1 MNEFVRI
8 AQLSN
13 DATSGGD
20 GGGGNPSDPLVL
32 SRPSAQQSVVS
43 LRQSEQLVDFR
54 QILNEDISFIRIGDD
69 LQMIFADGGMIIVQ
83 GFFDGDGA
91 SQVGIVFDGETISID
106 DFVTAANPQT
116 ADEIQTAA
124 GETSNLATA
133 LGGPQGSGQN
143 FEDTQ
148 IGALGDG
155 LGFGDLL
162 DGGGPGGDGGP
173 ENEFIDGE
181 VDTVPEIGTPDVG
194 DLDEADLFEGDTPLS
209 FTGSLDLD
217 FGDNAGT
224 DLSLVFDL
232 SNLPTDVTSD
242 GSPLTFTITDNAE
255 GDGGQTLTATKTGT
269 TEVIFTVTLDII
281 TLPNGN
287 AGGNYIFELFG
298 NLDHVAVGEDNVLP
312 LTFGF
317 IATDGDNFSPDSA
330 TSEFTVNITDDVL
343 EIGDSEATSVD
354 EEGLTD
360 GNVDSGYDGDLPGAA
375 LTSTG
380 DLAIDWGADDANPTD
395 GGGLGDRS
403 VAFDASQPGLTGLT
417 SNGLAVTVAILS
429 DGTLVGYTGTTVP
442 TATSDAGIVFFAT
455 LSDASSGSY
464 VFTVADNLDHPTAD
478 TEDDIILEFAYT
490 ATDGDGDTASST
502 FQVTVDDDAPVIGE
516 PSLVDFEVVSKSV
529 YESGE
534 VNLSIPATGTSGTIT
549 STIEIAEGGTIRDV
563 NVSMDIQHTFMAD
576 LDITLIAPDGTRIG
590 LIFDQGAGSNPNG
603 VITFDD
609 EAEQSFSEATEPFVG
624 VWRPTADTLSGLDG
638 LDQAGTWTLEIV
650 DDEAGDT
657 GILRSWSLDIE
668 AQAPSQ
674 VNAIVDEDDLSSV
687 TGDLADGNADDQPG
701 DADTATDGTL
711 DTDLDATTVFG
722 DLAISWGA
730 DSGNSVENGGTSA
743 GDGDR
748 AITFSA
754 DAIATLEAAG
764 LTSDGEDI
772 TYSLNGPENDLLTAT
787 AGDRIVFTVELFDT
801 DSGSFKFDLQDALD
815 HPEGFDENDL
825 VLEFGFVATDSDGDT
840 TSSSF
845 TVGVDD
851 DIAVV
856 GDATLYDFD
865 GSTVETFE
873 SGDVDLR
880 IPATGTAGTITSTIE
895 IANGGTIRDLN
906 VSMDIQHTFMA
917 DLDITLIAPD
927 GTRITLIIDEGGG
940 GNPNG
945 VITFDDEA
953 AQSFSDATVPFVG
966 VWRPTEDALSG
977 LDGLDQA
984 GTWTLEIVDA
994 AAQDSGELRSWSLNI
1009 DADASTQV
1017 NAVVDEDD
1025 LAVGNNNDATGDDDP
1040 QTNTDLDSDSDAT
1053 TVYGDLE
1060 ISWGADDG
1068 NRDEDG
1074 GSSTGAGDRAVTFA
1088 ADAIAALTSRGLTSH
1103 GEEIT
1108 YSLNDTADLLTATAG
1123 DRTVFT
1129 VELFDTESGSF
1140 KFDLQDA
1147 LDHPEG
1153 QDENGL
1159 VLTFKYNATDG
1170 DGDVTP
1176 STFAVGV
1183 DDDVPVFDGSVAT
1196 TQVDEEGLGGNPGES
1211 YPDNPGDFEGEET
1224 VSGSDLNISWGADDG
1239 DGDVVTDEQ
1248 TGDLYVQ
1255 DTPGGMGDRSVVFTT
1270 DSSGAPGVTATR
1282 GTTPLNGGLT
1292 SEGNEVKFVLN
1303 DGGTILLAYTGA
1315 DATFAA
1321 LNGAA
1326 ASPDSA
1332 VVFRVSLTDEG
1343 TGAYSFELLGTLDH
1357 DLGGADSKEDN
1368 IRLEFDFTALD
1379 SDSDAISS
1387 TFRVIVDDD
1396 APEFT
1401 GAIATTQVDEEGLV
1415 GGNPG
1420 ESYPDNPGDF
1430 DGVPTDSGTSL
1441 NISWGADSADDDAV
1455 TDELTG
1461 NLYVQDTPGAD
1472 GDRSVIFST
1481 DGSGAPDVTA
1491 TRGTTPLDG
1500 GLTSDG
1506 NDVKFVLNADG
1517 TILLAYTGA
1526 DATFAALN
1534 GDAASPA
1541 DAVVFRVSLTD
1552 EDAGAYSFE
1561 LFDTLDHDLG
1571 GADSKE
1577 DNIRLEFGFT
1587 AQDGDG
1593 DIISSA
1599 FRVIVDDDAPEFT
1612 GAIATTQVD
1621 EEGLAGGNPGES
1633 YPDNPGDFDGVPTD
1647 SGTSLNISWGA
1658 DSADDDAVTDERT
1671 GNLYVQDTPGADGDR
1686 SVIFSTDGSGAPDVT
1701 ATRGTT
1707 QLDGGLTS
1715 DGNDVKFVLNA
1726 DGTILLAYT
1735 GADATFAALNGD
1747 AASPADAVVFRVSLT
1762 DEDAGAYS
1770 FELFDTLD
1778 HDLGGADSKEDNIRL
1793 EFGFTA
1799 QDGDGDVI
1807 SSTFRVIV
1815 DDDAPIETAAAV
1827 VGTVEEEGLTD
1838 GNEDTVDAD
1847 GN

>member
-43 LRQSEQLVDFR
+43 LRQSGQLVDFR

-224 DLSLVFDL
+224 DLSLEFDL

-317 IATDGDNFSPDSA
+317 IATDGDTGSPDSA

-360 GNVDSGYDGDLPGAA
+360 GNVDSGYDGDLPGAV

-403 VAFDASQPGLTGLT
+403 VAFDTSQPGLTGLT

-429 DGTLVGYTGTTVP
+429 DGTLVGYTGATVP

-455 LSDASSGSY
+455 LSDAGSGSY
-464 VFTVADNLDHPTAD
+464 VFNVADNLDHPTAD
-478 TEDDIILEFAYT
+478 IEDDIVLEFAYT

-516 PSLVDFEVVSKSV
+516 PALTDFVFDNGVSTF
-529 YESGE
+529 ESGD
-534 VNLSIPATGTSGTIT
+534 VNVVIPLGGTNNTVT
-549 STIEIAEGGTIRDV
+549 STIDVGPTGTIRDI
-563 NVSMDIQHTFMAD
+563 NVSMDIQHTFMSD
-576 LDITLIAPDGTRIG
+576 LEITLIAPDGTRIA
-590 LIFDQGAGSNPNG
+590 LIFDRGGSADADG
-603 VITFDD
+603 VITLDD
-609 EAEQSFSEATEPFVG
+609 EAAISFTSSGAPFTG
-624 VWRPTADTLSGLDG
+624 VWRPSEQALSGLDG
-638 LDQAGTWTLEIV
+638 LEQAGTWTLEIV
-650 DDEAGDT
+650 DDFLSEDG
-657 GILRSWSLDIE
+657 GLLRSWSLEIE
-668 AQAPSQ
+668 SQQVLQ
-674 VNAIVDEDDLSSV
+674 VNAIVDEDDLSLAA
-687 TGDLADGNADDQPG
+687 GDLVEGNNDDEAG

-711 DTDLDATTVFG
+711 DIDTDATTVFG

-743 GDGDR
+743 GNGDR

-873 SGDVDLR
+873 SGDVDLL

-895 IANGGTIRDLN
+895 IADGGTIRDLN

-927 GTRITLIIDEGGG
+927 GTRIALIFDEGDGG
-940 GNPNG
+940 DPDG

-953 AQSFSDATVPFVG
+953 AQSFSDATAPFVG

-984 GTWTLEIVDA
+984 GTWTLEIVDDFA
-994 AAQDSGELRSWSLNI
+994 EDTGVLRSWSLHI

-1103 GEEIT
+1103 GDEIT

-1159 VLTFKYNATDG
+1159 VLTFKYDVTDG
-1170 DGDVTP
+1170 DGDVTQ

-1183 DDDVPVFDGSVAT
+1183 DDDTLVIGSPRSSS
-1196 TQVDEEGLGGNPGES
+1196 VDEDGLAGGNRGE
-1211 YPDNPGDFEGEET
+1211 PGDASYT
-1224 VSGSDLNISWGADDG
+1224 GSDLAGRSTEAVDRNLRIDWGADDG
-1239 DGDVVTDEQ
+1239 DVDDTAG
-1248 TGDLYVQ
+1248 VQ
-1255 DTPGGMGDRSVVFTT
+1255 DAPGGIGDRSVVFT
-1270 DSSGAPGVTATR
+1270 GAVDDPA
-1282 GTTPLNGGLT
+1282 
-1292 SEGNEVKFVLN
+1292 S
-1303 DGGTILLAYTGA
+1303 
-1315 DATFAA
+1315 AA
-1321 LNGAA
+1321 VAA
-1326 ASPDSA
+1326 AYI
-1332 VVFRVSLTDEG
+1332 SLTD
-1343 TGAYSFELLGTLDH
+1343 
-1357 DLGGADSKEDN
+1357 
-1368 IRLEFDFTALD
+1368 
-1379 SDSDAISS
+1379 
-1387 TFRVIVDDD
+1387 
-1396 APEFT
+1396 
-1401 GAIATTQVDEEGLV
+1401 
-1415 GGNPG
+1415 
-1420 ESYPDNPGDF
+1420 
-1430 DGVPTDSGTSL
+1430 GTSA
-1441 NISWGADSADDDAV
+1441 I
-1455 TDELTG
+1455 
-1461 NLYVQDTPGAD
+1461 
-1472 GDRSVIFST
+1472 
-1481 DGSGAPDVTA
+1481 
-1491 TRGTTPLDG
+1491 
-1500 GLTSDG
+1500 
-1506 NDVKFVLNADG
+1506 
-1517 TILLAYTGA
+1517 
-1526 DATFAALN
+1526 
-1534 GDAASPA
+1534 
-1541 DAVVFRVSLTD
+1541 
-1552 EDAGAYSFE
+1552 
-1561 LFDTLDHDLG
+1561 DL
-1571 GADSKE
+1571 
-1577 DNIRLEFGFT
+1577 
-1587 AQDGDG
+1587 
-1593 DIISSA
+1593 
-1599 FRVIVDDDAPEFT
+1599 
-1612 GAIATTQVD
+1612 
-1621 EEGLAGGNPGES
+1621 
-1633 YPDNPGDFDGVPTD
+1633 
-1647 SGTSLNISWGA
+1647 
-1658 DSADDDAVTDERT
+1658 
-1671 GNLYVQDTPGADGDR
+1671 
-1686 SVIFSTDGSGAPDVT
+1686 
-1701 ATRGTT
+1701 
-1707 QLDGGLTS
+1707 
-1715 DGNDVKFVLNA
+1715 
-1726 DGTILLAYT
+1726 
-1735 GADATFAALNGD
+1735 
-1747 AASPADAVVFRVSLT
+1747 
-1762 DEDAGAYS
+1762 
-1770 FELFDTLD
+1770 
-1778 HDLGGADSKEDNIRL
+1778 
-1793 EFGFTA
+1793 
-1799 QDGDGDVI
+1799 
-1807 SSTFRVIV
+1807 
-1815 DDDAPIETAAAV
+1815 
-1827 VGTVEEEGLTD
+1827 
-1838 GNEDTVDAD
+1838 
-1847 GN
+1847 